1 MADIETIVV
10 VRPPARGRYGDP
22 VPGSA
27 AEFEVGGCQFAPGP
41 STEAGINANTV
52 EAEAT
57 VYAPPNVDIRAA
69 DQVRARGELWVV
81 FGAPQFWGS
90 FGTVIPLRRATG

>member
-1 MADIETIVV
+1 MADIETITV
-10 VRPPARGRYGDP
+10 VRPPARGRFGDP
-22 VPGSA
+22 VSGTA
-27 AEFEVGGCQFAPGP
+27 TEFDVGGCQFAPGP
-41 STEAGINANTV
+41 STEASVAANTV

-57 VYAPPNVDIRAA
+57 VYAPPGVDIRAT

-81 FGAPQFWGS
+81 YGAPQFWGS